1 MGAYVHVH
9 GYAVIVE
16 RQCAALPKLKQKH
29 TIKLRYVTLKVR
41 RKKLRN
47 ETVIS

>member
-1 MGAYVHVH
+1 MGAYVH

-16 RQCAALPKLKQKH
+16 RQCVALPKLKQKH
-29 TIKLRYVTLKVR
+29 TIKFRYVTFKVR
-41 RKKLRN
+41 RKKLRT